1 MASSYVLSL
10 LRRRRRR
17 CTIPTLPPLLP
28 RLLSS
33 SFSHCPSSL
42 SPAKPPSLSA
52 RLSFVFDQL
61 DALDRSRFSDHS
73 ARDAALRRIQSW
85 RRPAAL
91 PDVLPAE
98 AEPRPA
104 PEPGEPVKKEP
115 EAVDVAGKEELERM
129 SVADVL
135 RREVELVHPWPE
147 WIELMDR
154 LAQQK
159 YFDLG
164 GTGGADEGC
173 VAAAVPMD
181 LAEVTQ
187 ETGFDFSRD
196 WTTVKNAC
204 MNFGRDRFDIVK

>member
-1 MASSYVLSL
+1 M
-10 LRRRRRR
+10 
-17 CTIPTLPPLLP
+17 
-28 RLLSS
+28 
-33 SFSHCPSSL
+33 
-42 SPAKPPSLSA
+42 
-52 RLSFVFDQL
+52 
-61 DALDRSRFSDHS
+61 
-73 ARDAALRRIQSW
+73 
-85 RRPAAL
+85 
-91 PDVLPAE
+91 LPAE

-129 SVADVL
+129 SVAEVL

-204 MNFGRDRFDIVK
+204 MNFGRDRFDIIK

>member
-17 CTIPTLPPLLP
+17 CTISTLPPLLP

-91 PDVLPAE
+91 PEVLPAE
-98 AEPRPA
+98 GGARPA

-129 SVADVL
+129 SVA
-135 RREVELVHPWPE
+135 E
-147 WIELMDR
+147 
-154 LAQQK
+154 QK